1 MTAAAGGGAIP
12 DLDRMASLLAVALS
26 QGRRGGAVID
36 SGPSQAFQ
44 TDLRLITV
52 PAGPPLAAD
61 DPLVLACGVAL
72 QCAPSKEDAVRLRWW
87 ELPRRQRGALAW
99 AEGEAAARWVSE
111 TWPGLATTIGAL
123 FPWVGTGPV
132 TVDSAAVDA
141 PGRRT
146 DRRRPPELP
155 ALFGVLPA
163 APPRA
168 ASRPGRKTVV
178 ATPWTTRENNPRH
191 LPDSIPVNGTGG
203 EDVLAPGLA
212 DGLEAL
218 DGRRLR
224 LLGTPYDEWDAHRR
238 RYRRDWVRVVELPGE
253 APGTPGPAVRV
264 PPIEPTRTRQRRQW
278 DGDVDIDAVVA
289 WRCDLAAGD
298 AGSDTRLFT
307 SLAPDGSPAVW
318 CLLVDGSASSWAG
331 GGQVFRRALAC
342 ADATASALSARGQA
356 VGVFAFR
363 SFSRER
369 VEIRLLKGYD
379 DPYRPLGPGPRFRPD
394 GYTRLGAAIRHTGRR
409 LRQRPGAAHVLLSFG
424 DALASDE
431 GYDGAYARADVA
443 KAVDEQR
450 RAGTLVSHVAV
461 AAVEAGRLDEMFGPG
476 GWAPATGPTDLAPVL
491 ATVAHTLRRP
501 M

>member
-1 MTAAAGGGAIP
+1 MTIAVGGGAIP

-26 QGRRGGAVID
+26 RGRRGGAVID

-52 PAGPPLAAD
+52 PAGLPLAAD

-123 FPWVGTGPV
+123 F
-132 TVDSAAVDA
+132 
-141 PGRRT
+141 
-146 DRRRPPELP
+146 
-155 ALFGVLPA
+155 
-163 APPRA
+163 
-168 ASRPGRKTVV
+168 
-178 ATPWTTRENNPRH
+178 
-191 LPDSIPVNGTGG
+191 
-203 EDVLAPGLA
+203 
-212 DGLEAL
+212 
-218 DGRRLR
+218 
-224 LLGTPYDEWDAHRR
+224 
-238 RYRRDWVRVVELPGE
+238 
-253 APGTPGPAVRV
+253 
-264 PPIEPTRTRQRRQW
+264 
-278 DGDVDIDAVVA
+278 
-289 WRCDLAAGD
+289 
-298 AGSDTRLFT
+298 
-307 SLAPDGSPAVW
+307 
-318 CLLVDGSASSWAG
+318 
-331 GGQVFRRALAC
+331 
-342 ADATASALSARGQA
+342 
-356 VGVFAFR
+356 
-363 SFSRER
+363 
-369 VEIRLLKGYD
+369 
-379 DPYRPLGPGPRFRPD
+379 
-394 GYTRLGAAIRHTGRR
+394 HTGRR

-424 DALASDE
+424 DALPSDE

-461 AAVEAGRLDEMFGPG
+461 AAVEAARLDEMFGPG